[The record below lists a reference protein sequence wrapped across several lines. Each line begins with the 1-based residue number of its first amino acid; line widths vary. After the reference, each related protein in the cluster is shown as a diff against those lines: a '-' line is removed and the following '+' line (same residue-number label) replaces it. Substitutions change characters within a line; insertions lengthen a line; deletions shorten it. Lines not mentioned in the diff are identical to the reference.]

1 MTSWNYI
8 VVGLCLVLLL
18 WLLVQEYRRKRQS
31 LLLARAGAVVL
42 AVGALAGMA
51 LPIGRNRER
60 LAGAGVAHSKSEPA
74 PAGIVAVGWQRR
86 LGRGERLRVQGRW
99 AGRPVKILLTG
110 LGAVLDA
117 AAVTGEFELTTTPA
131 VAGRAVY
138 GIIVVAG
145 VDTLDREEVPV
156 EVSDGKPLKV
166 LVLASS
172 PDFENTFLMNW
183 LGREGDAVASRV
195 AVSKGKYAFS
205 FVNMER
211 QSLERLDWFDLVIAD
226 SSEVTPLLWRQV
238 EEKGLG
244 LLIRVDSS
252 VRISRPGM
260 RVLER
265 DSAGRVVVGCLLA
278 GAGKVIYSASNTS
291 YTRWLAGRKEDYAA
305 YWTMLLRQAARSGE
319 REDEWDW
326 RPRLA
331 KVGDPVELELT
342 TGKDMPQGIV
352 GGETQVVVYMGEDAA
367 FPWRWRGRYWP
378 VAEGWQSLRA
388 PGGDT
393 VWGYA
398 WGAAAWKGM
407 GVGQV
412 PKTEGGQRYNGGNAT
427 NVREWVEFPRWVFYV
442 VFLFSMFFLW
452 VERKMGGMSG

>member
-1 MTSWNYI
+1 
-8 VVGLCLVLLL
+8 
-18 WLLVQEYRRKRQS
+18 
-31 LLLARAGAVVL
+31 
-42 AVGALAGMA
+42 
-51 LPIGRNRER
+51 
-60 LAGAGVAHSKSEPA
+60 
-74 PAGIVAVGWQRR
+74 
-86 LGRGERLRVQGRW
+86 
-99 AGRPVKILLTG
+99 
-110 LGAVLDA
+110 VLDA

-131 VAGRAVY
+131 VAGKAVY

-166 LVLASS
+166 LVLANS

-183 LGREGDAVASRV
+183 LGREGDAVASKV

-226 SSEVTPLLWRQV
+226 SSEVTPVLWRQV

-291 YTRWLAGRKEDYAA
+291 YRQWLAGRKEDYAA

-319 REDEWDW
+319 PEDEWNW

-331 KVGDPVELELT
+331 KVGEPVDLELA
-342 TGKDMPQGIV
+342 TGRDMPQGIV
-352 GGETQVVVYMGEDAA
+352 GGDNRVAVYLGEDAA
-367 FPWRWRGRYWP
+367 FPWRWRGNYWP
-378 VAEGWQSLRA
+378 VSTGWQELRV

-393 VWGYA
+393 AWGYVWA
-398 WGAAAWKGM
+398 
-407 GVGQV
+407 
-412 PKTEGGQRYNGGNAT
+412 QRA
-427 NVREWVEFPRWVFYV
+427 
-442 VFLFSMFFLW
+442 
-452 VERKMGGMSG
+452 